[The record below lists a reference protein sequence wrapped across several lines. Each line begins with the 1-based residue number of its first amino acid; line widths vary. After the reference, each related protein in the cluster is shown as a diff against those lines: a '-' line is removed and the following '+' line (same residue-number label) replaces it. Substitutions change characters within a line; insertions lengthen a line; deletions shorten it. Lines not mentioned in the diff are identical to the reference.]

1 MRVRVVVHVRVGL
14 AVTDGEAPLERV
26 DVGVELRDTTVREA
40 EAVKDGSLDLLT
52 NESVAVAVLE
62 ALAPTVRLRVGVKDG
77 WGQ

>member
-1 MRVRVVVHVRVGL
+1 MHVRVGL

-26 DVGVELRDTTVREA
+26 DVGVTLRDTTVREA